1 MLFQDY
7 DHILN
12 RSASRINYYFKKP
25 PPNTF
30 FPEKK
35 KKKNKKNLKKKKK
48 KKKKAVIEFVS
59 LPCLVEPST
68 SDV

>member
-12 RSASRINYYFKKP
+12 RSASRINNNIKIYL
-25 PPNTF
+25 PNHF
-30 FPEKK
+30 FLKK
-35 KKKNKKNLKKKKK
+35 KKKKKKKSGKKKKK